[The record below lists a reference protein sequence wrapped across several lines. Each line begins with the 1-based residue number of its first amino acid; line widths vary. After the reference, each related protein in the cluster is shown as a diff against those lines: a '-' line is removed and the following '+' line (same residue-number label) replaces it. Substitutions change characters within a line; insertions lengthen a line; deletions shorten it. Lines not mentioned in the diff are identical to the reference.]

1 MPYPYYNPHPF
12 SAGYAQNFSN
22 NAPTNDGLFCRMVSC
37 VDEVRAT
44 PADFSGKPLVFLDA
58 SHGLTYTKVFNPA
71 TGESEIGTYRRVNEQ
86 QAQPVMMEEFV
97 RLQQMVVSLRQELDA
112 IKKPMKEECYAE
124 PDSQYSD
131 RYSQRRRP
139 HADDYDR
146 SDEHPR
152 IETSEQYL
160 ARQKRSAAGTNRAE
174 YVPGTGD

>member
-12 SAGYAQNFSN
+12 SAGYTQNFN

-58 SHGLTYTKVFNPA
+58 SHGLAYTKVFNSA
-71 TGESEIGTYRRVNEQ
+71 TGEIEIGTYRRVNEQ

-97 RLQQMVVSLRQELDA
+97 RLQQMVVSLQRELDA

-124 PDSQYSD
+124 PDSQYPD
-131 RYSQRRRP
+131 RYSQRGKSY
-139 HADDYDR
+139 ADNYE
-146 SDEHPR
+146 SSTEQPR
-152 IETSEQYL
+152 LETSEQYL
-160 ARQKRSAAGTNRAE
+160 ARQRRSAVRDDRTE
-174 YVPGTGD
+174 YV

>member
-12 SAGYAQNFSN
+12 SAGYTQNFSN

-58 SHGLTYTKVFNPA
+58 SHGLAYTKMFNSA
-71 TGESEIGTYRRVNEQ
+71 TGEIEIGTYRRVNER

-97 RLQQMVVSLRQELDA
+97 RLQQMVVSLQQELDA

-124 PDSQYSD
+124 PDSQYPD
-131 RYSQRRRP
+131 RYSQRGKSY
-139 HADDYDR
+139 ADNYE
-146 SDEHPR
+146 SSTEQPR
-152 IETSEQYL
+152 LETSEQYL
-160 ARQKRSAAGTNRAE
+160 ARQRRSAVRDDRTE
-174 YVPGTGD
+174 YV